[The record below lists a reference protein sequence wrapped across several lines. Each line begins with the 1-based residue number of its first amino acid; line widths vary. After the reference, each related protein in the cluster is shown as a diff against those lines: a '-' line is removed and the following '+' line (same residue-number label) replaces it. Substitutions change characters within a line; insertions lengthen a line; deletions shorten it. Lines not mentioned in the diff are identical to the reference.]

1 MAYARWSC
9 SDWYIYW
16 HTYKHD
22 SGQPQLAIYF
32 SVGLGTILPEDRV
45 REMRATENWSE
56 LGDWHT
62 QMTQDHIDE
71 LKDCI
76 NMWLED
82 LEQDRA
88 ETEEPPEG

>member
-16 HTYKHD
+16 HTHVHT

-45 REMRATENWSE
+45 REMRALEDWSI
-56 LGDWHT
+56 LGEYHT
-62 QMTQDHIDE
+62 QMTPDHIEE

-76 NMWLED
+76 DAWFED
-82 LEQDRA
+82 LKQDRA
-88 ETEEPPEG
+88 ETEKPLEE